1 MGFGRLNLLVYNLKM
16 NKLRKIIENISL
28 GLFVNG
34 SFTISQDGL
43 TTNAI
48 LITAISLY
56 AMIITVIF
64 EED

>member
-1 MGFGRLNLLVYNLKM
+1 M
-16 NKLRKIIENISL
+16 NKIRKILENISL

-64 EED
+64 EEN